1 MCIFL
6 LNYSVLFCGPATFKN
21 ETSFVFPPNLRKDI
35 CTRKGL
41 SALPPPTPKTPVK
54 QFASQLI

>member
-35 CTRKGL
+35 CTKKGL
-41 SALPPPTPKTPVK
+41 GALPPPTPKTPVE
-54 QFASQLI
+54 